1 MLITID
7 GLNKYFGEEQIL
19 KNVKMTVN
27 EKCRYGLIGVNGAG
41 KSTLLKIIMGT
52 LSYEE
57 GELVKKPG
65 LKIGYL
71 EQNNGLERDSSI
83 IVEMRKVF
91 EDVYNAEQ
99 KMRRLELE
107 MAEISDQN
115 SDEYR
120 RIFSE
125 YTHAQNYFDSRDG
138 YNIDVKIKTML
149 NGRGF
154 GDKDMDT
161 VISTL

>member
-7 GLNKYFGEEQIL
+7 SLNKSFGQEEIL
-19 KNVKMTVN
+19 KNVKLTVN

-52 LSYEE
+52 MNFDS
-57 GELVKKPG
+57 GDVVKKPD

-91 EDVYNAEQ
+91 DDVYGRKNNASL
-99 KMRRLELE
+99 R
-107 MAEISDQN
+107 A
-115 SDEYR
+115 
-120 RIFSE
+120 
-125 YTHAQNYFDSRDG
+125 
-138 YNIDVKIKTML
+138 
-149 NGRGF
+149 
-154 GDKDMDT
+154 
-161 VISTL
+161 

>member
-7 GLNKYFGEEQIL
+7 GLNKSFGQEQIL

-52 LSYEE
+52 LSYDE
-57 GELVKKPG
+57 GELAKKPG

-91 EDVYNAEQ
+91 EDVFEAEQ
-99 KMRRLELE
+99 KMRRL
-107 MAEISDQN
+107 D
-115 SDEYR
+115 
-120 RIFSE
+120 
-125 YTHAQNYFDSRDG
+125 
-138 YNIDVKIKTML
+138 
-149 NGRGF
+149 
-154 GDKDMDT
+154 
-161 VISTL
+161 